1 MLTVRNGGTQ
11 PVKLSQVVVND
22 AIWDFEAEPDRT
34 IPRLGSATVTIPYSW
49 VEGEAYEI
57 VLITS
62 TGTTFD
68 AEVPVAVLTPQF
80 SGETFWSYAL
90 IGTYVG
96 VIPVALGLLWYPFL
110 RRLGSAGMNFVLAM
124 TVGLL
129 AFLVI
134 DTLEEAM
141 EVAAELPGVFSGV
154 PLVVLL
160 TLLTLLGLVGMERLL
175 RRGSRGGEPARHLLP
190 DSPRDRAAQPGGGAG
205 HRGGVRPRG
214 GGPGSVPGRGL
225 HAAQHHRGGRHRRA
239 NPEGEAAAGAL
250 PVAGAARRG
259 PAIVGT
265 WIGGFAFSNLLAAIF
280 LAVGAGAI
288 LQVIYEVTR
297 LLLKDSGRSKR
308 PCPLRPRAPHR
319 RSRHER
325 HTPVGGGVEGEESF
339 RRRGPQGGQVVEAVL
354 PGETV
359 TARAAHASLKGHRKG
374 LARLWPFL
382 GPAFIAAVAYVDPG
396 NFATNIAGGAQLRVH
411 APVGDPDREPHGDAH
426 PVDVGQ
432 AGDRHGQEP
441 PEVCRER
448 FPRPVTL
455 GLWVQAEVIA
465 MATDLAEFIGA
476 ALALNLLSASRSSR
490 LGLMTA
496 VGAFGILELQRRGFR
511 PWRRRSPPWSG

>member
-1 MLTVRNGGTQ
+1 MGREGRGPVWILRGLLPLLGLGVLLAFIVLNGAGVGRQDAPPVEDLSVQRVALPTESEFVLTVRNGGTQ

-22 AIWDFEAEPDRT
+22 AIWDFDAEPDRT

-134 DTLEEAM
+134 DTLEEAL
-141 EVAAELPGVFSGV
+141 EIAAELPGVFSGV

-175 RRGSRGGEPARHLLP
+175 RRGREEASRLGTSYRIALGI
-190 DSPRDRAAQPGGGAG
+190 
-205 HRGGVRPRG
+205 
-214 GGPGSVPGRGL
+214 GL
-225 HAAQHHRGGRHRRA
+225 HNLGEGLAIGAAFA
-239 NPEGEAAAGAL
+239 LGEAALGAFL
-250 PVAGAARRG
+250 VVGFTLHNITEGVGIAAPILKERPGLVHFLWLALLGGG

-297 LLLKDSGRSKR
+297 LLLKDTGRSK
-308 PCPLRPRAPHR
+308 
-319 RSRHER
+319 S
-325 HTPVGGGVEGEESF
+325 
-339 RRRGPQGGQVVEAVL
+339 
-354 PGETV
+354 
-359 TARAAHASLKGHRKG
+359 
-374 LARLWPFL
+374 
-382 GPAFIAAVAYVDPG
+382 PA
-396 NFATNIAGGAQLRVH
+396 
-411 APVGDPDREPHGDAH
+411 
-426 PVDVGQ
+426 
-432 AGDRHGQEP
+432 
-441 PEVCRER
+441 
-448 FPRPVTL
+448 
-455 GLWVQAEVIA
+455 
-465 MATDLAEFIGA
+465 
-476 ALALNLLSASRSSR
+476 LSAPN
-490 LGLMTA
+490 LGGLLTGVAVMYATA
-496 VGAFGILELQRRGFR
+496 LLV
-511 PWRRRSPPWSG
+511 SV

>member
-1 MLTVRNGGTQ
+1 MGREGRGPVWILLGLLPLLGLGVLLAYIVLNGAGVGRQDAPPVEDLSVQRVALPTESEFVLTVRNGGTQ

-175 RRGSRGGEPARHLLP
+175 RRGREEASRLGTSYRIALGI
-190 DSPRDRAAQPGGGAG
+190 
-205 HRGGVRPRG
+205 
-214 GGPGSVPGRGL
+214 GL
-225 HAAQHHRGGRHRRA
+225 HNLGEGLAIGAAFA
-239 NPEGEAAAGAL
+239 LGEAALGAFL
-250 PVAGAARRG
+250 VVGFTLHNITEGVGIAAPILKERPRLAHFLWLALLGGG

-297 LLLKDSGRSKR
+297 LLLKDSGRSK
-308 PCPLRPRAPHR
+308 
-319 RSRHER
+319 S
-325 HTPVGGGVEGEESF
+325 
-339 RRRGPQGGQVVEAVL
+339 
-354 PGETV
+354 
-359 TARAAHASLKGHRKG
+359 
-374 LARLWPFL
+374 
-382 GPAFIAAVAYVDPG
+382 PA
-396 NFATNIAGGAQLRVH
+396 
-411 APVGDPDREPHGDAH
+411 
-426 PVDVGQ
+426 
-432 AGDRHGQEP
+432 
-441 PEVCRER
+441 
-448 FPRPVTL
+448 
-455 GLWVQAEVIA
+455 
-465 MATDLAEFIGA
+465 
-476 ALALNLLSASRSSR
+476 LSAPN
-490 LGLMTA
+490 LGGLLTGVAVMYATA
-496 VGAFGILELQRRGFR
+496 LLV
-511 PWRRRSPPWSG
+511 SV